1 MERATAEFG
10 HLRFVVVDLGQH
22 ACSTTGACFWLCLAA
37 GLSGSDWHIDAQA
50 LPGIA
55 DCESLLAEIR
65 QSAPHVLDRA
75 PSNDIEHSAV
85 GRLAYRLRQYM
96 CAGAQ
101 PAMLRQSMMTK
112 IYAGFAGL
120 GDGDMGIRNLDT
132 YKNWVQKLATKEY
145 ADELVVVACALELRI
160 RIVCIPH
167 TPNGLTRWKISYY
180 QPPGAQLPDGKT
192 VFLGNND
199 VHYMWLAR
207 P

>member
-37 GLSGSDWHIDAQA
+37 GLSVSDWHIDAQA

-101 PAMLRQSMMTK
+101 PAMLRQSMMRK
-112 IYAGFAGL
+112 IYAGFAGAEVSDQRVRRRACGRCL
-120 GDGDMGIRNLDT
+120 CVGAAHSHCMHTT
-132 YKNWVQKLATKEY
+132 YTQWS
-145 ADELVVVACALELRI
+145 DALEDIILSAA
-160 RIVCIPH
+160 
-167 TPNGLTRWKISYY
+167 W
-180 QPPGAQLPDGKT
+180 GAI
-192 VFLGNND
+192 
-199 VHYMWLAR
+199 AR
-207 P
+207 